1 MSRPLNIDLYNQIK
15 NEVYQEYPKH
25 SAYRSMMIV
34 KKYKDAGG
42 LYEDNK
48 KMGKMNTKKWI
59 QQQWTDAN
67 EYYRTNNIIPCG
79 SQDTQ
84 KLYNEYPLC
93 RPLSILKRLSNEQ
106 LKQLIDEKN
115 KLGKKPLITSRVLNT
130 DIFNIKP
137 TISGGAVNTD
147 FINQLNKIGL
157 KPSTYLEIAKKR
169 AKNNGYNEKDLF
181 FSDKKPYKLMIIDN
195 ENKKKYFGRVS
206 YNDYIIYKHLEDINE
221 VAVGYADKMRN
232 RYIKSHSKIAGKWAA
247 DRFSPN
253 MLSLL
258 INW

>member
-15 NEVYQEYPKH
+15 DAVYQQYPKH

-42 LYEDNK
+42 TYEENK
-48 KMGKMNTKKWI
+48 EMSKMNTKKWI
-59 QQQWTDAN
+59 KQQWTDAN
-67 EYYRTNNIIPCG
+67 EYYRTNKIIPCG

-93 RPLSILKRLSNEQ
+93 RPLSILQRLSKTQ
-106 LKQLIDEKN
+106 LKELIDEKN

-130 DIFNIKP
+130 DVFNIKP
-137 TISGGAVNTD
+137 TVSGSAVNID

-157 KPSTYLEIAKKR
+157 NPNIYLETARKR
-169 AKNNGYNEKDLF
+169 AAVNGYNRNNLF
-181 FSDKKPYKLMIIDN
+181 ISDKKPHKLMIIDDD
-195 ENKKKYFGRVS
+195 NKKRYFGRVG
-206 YNDYIIYKHLEDINE
+206 YNDFIIYSHLEDNNE
-221 VAVGYADKMRN
+221 VVVGYADKIRN
-232 RYIKSHSKIAGKWAA
+232 RYIKSHSKIAGKWAE
-247 DRFSPN
+247 DKFSPN